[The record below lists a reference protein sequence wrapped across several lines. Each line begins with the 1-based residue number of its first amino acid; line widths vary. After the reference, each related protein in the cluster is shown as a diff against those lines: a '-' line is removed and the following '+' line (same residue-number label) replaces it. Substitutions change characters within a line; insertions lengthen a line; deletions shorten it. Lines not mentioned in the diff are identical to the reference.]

1 MDIAIGSNIL
11 RNTNGIFFVQ
21 DLNLIHIE
29 ENEDTLQL
37 SMEMYSPAGTQ
48 VAKLERNTWVNNEQE
63 RFELKADPHSLLLV
77 DKTLKGVVIQLK
89 REENKPISIPQ
100 AKFYLPSGAV
110 STVTEES
117 WQVGSKMELK
127 GADVDLQ
134 GGGIEIQ

>member
-77 DKTLKGVVIQLK
+77 DKTLKGVVIQLT

-100 AKFYLPSGAV
+100 AKFYLPSGTV

>member
-77 DKTLKGVVIQLK
+77 DKTLKGVVIQLT
-89 REENKPISIPQ
+89 REHNKPITIPQ

-110 STVTEES
+110 STVTDES

>member
-1 MDIAIGSNIL
+1 MDIAIGSNML

-29 ENEDTLQL
+29 EHENTLQL

-48 VAKLERNTWVNNEQE
+48 VAKLERNAWVNNEQE

-77 DKTLKGVVIQLK
+77 DKTLKGVVIQLT

-110 STVTEES
+110 STVTNES
-117 WQVGSKMELK
+117 WQVGSKRELK